1 MSRRRSRQ
9 GKGNS
14 QQSKKSQPK
23 ISAKNYWGRPTE
35 AEAPEPIEP
44 SADPAALVRSL
55 GPPPLAGHDQAA
67 KIFFEAVYE
76 KSVGIAVALSA
87 ANDLLADPD
96 AD

>member
-1 MSRRRSRQ
+1 MSRRRSRS
-9 GKGNS
+9 GKNN

-35 AEAPEPIEP
+35 ASPPDPIVA

-87 ANDLLADPD
+87 ANDLLAEPD